1 MLPNTQARA
10 PTTRIVSQSV
20 VPRDITEE
28 FTQAAS
34 KLKTGQLV
42 KDEYFTLFEAVGA
55 LEVGRNHLALAH
67 CGEIEMIIDLMDTS
81 HKQIM
86 DPKMDSGYLGPE
98 EKGKG
103 LEDDY
108 DVLRDLVPEE
118 VVWIM
123 DELLCHEM
131 AWHRGH
137 PLSQTLFTSIYLDKL
152 LWPIPRTF
160 DDTHFGCGS
169 LATEKQ
175 IPDLVHIVLRAY
187 CLALIK
193 CCDFVHARVTS
204 EFYYEVSSVQIERM
218 LLTFFELAQEEDFS
232 TQLYNRTLLS
242 HFEYE
247 HFSDVL
253 NRAISW
259 IDEQDTIDAAVRSAI
274 KSRLQFRQEFLSG
287 LQQDINIL
295 ETRSVD
301 KLESCLSIIP
311 ALRESSNTSRPV
323 PESFSWKIQRRLAS
337 TVPPRPVVKIS
348 FEDALAH
355 LKRLCQDGIH
365 LNQVLDYGG
374 PYNLKVAVWTLLS
387 RKPQPSVYIRSLIQ
401 TIIMNRSTVLGAL
414 PVKQF
419 IYDELAALVLPSS
432 ILLEANLDET
442 EVPSDPRFQ
451 IAQLMDGFV
460 RRFSQ
465 PFVDTFRSACLNR
478 CRIRRTVCH
487 TLADWDNL
495 QMEAEDLDEQ
505 LRTLSEEPPLELPN
519 GDTTYSYPLSS
530 WAYHQKLI
538 QFRLILQLGFELTIY
553 APEELPGMYWYLS
566 HICST
571 HLGHIDRIRTFI
583 LAAVQRDRRSLA
595 KHATLRKSFLLF
607 DRLTTHIVAI
617 DAFAISLH
625 ALYVL
630 LSRHKVLPRAFAPN
644 AYSNDQFRYELR
656 MKPFLQITL
665 PELVP
670 YEEYN
675 REATLQGD
683 SDEVVLERA
692 TKAIGEARKA
702 WEATLANGP
711 FDDFNGEKPNAPAIE
726 EDWKRDVK
734 DTMRAC
740 IGASIAIETVKK
752 ALVNA
757 SGAAEPLNLR
767 VNIPEAGSKSRWHDW
782 WAVPQVSQAQT
793 QSTKA

>member
-1 MLPNTQARA
+1 MPPNNQARVSTARIA
-10 PTTRIVSQSV
+10 PRSV
-20 VPRDITEE
+20 VPRDITEK

-34 KLKTGQLV
+34 TLKTGQLV

-55 LEVGRNHLALAH
+55 LE
-67 CGEIEMIIDLMDTS
+67 
-81 HKQIM
+81 IM

-98 EKGKG
+98 ENGQG

-108 DVLRDLVPEE
+108 NVLRDLAPEE
-118 VVWIM
+118 AVWIM

-131 AWHRGH
+131 AWHMGH

-152 LWPIPRTF
+152 LWPIPRHF
-160 DDTHFGCGS
+160 EDAHFGHEG
-169 LATEKQ
+169 LAADKQ
-175 IPDLVHIVLRAY
+175 MPDLVHVVLRAY
-187 CLALIK
+187 CLGLIK
-193 CCDFVHARVTS
+193 CCDFVHTRVAS
-204 EFYYEVSSVQIERM
+204 EFYYE
-218 LLTFFELAQEEDFS
+218 EEDFS
-232 TQLYNRTLLS
+232 TQLYNRSFLPHFDIGLFTTLL
-242 HFEYE
+242 
-247 HFSDVL
+247 
-253 NRAISW
+253 NQAISW
-259 IDEQDTIDAAVRSAI
+259 VDGQDAIDVSVKSAI
-274 KSRLQFRQEFLSG
+274 KSRLEFRQQFLLG
-287 LQQDINIL
+287 LQQDINVV
-295 ETRSVD
+295 ETRSMD
-301 KLESCLSIIP
+301 KLESCLSILP
-311 ALRESSNTSRPV
+311 ALKESSFASQAV
-323 PESFSWKIQRRLAS
+323 PDAFSWKIQRKLAS
-337 TVPPRPVVKIS
+337 TVPPRPMVRIS
-348 FEDALAH
+348 LDDALAH

-365 LNQVLDYGG
+365 LNQILDYRG
-374 PYNLKVAVWTLLS
+374 PSNLKVAVWTILS
-387 RKPQPSVYIRSLIQ
+387 RKPQPSVYIRSLLQ
-401 TIIMNRSTVLGAL
+401 TIIMSKSTILGAV
-414 PVKQF
+414 PIKQF
-419 IYDELAALVLPSS
+419 LYDELAALVLPSS
-432 ILLEANLDET
+432 ILLEASIDET

-478 CRIRRTVCH
+478 CRIRRTICH
-487 TLADWDNL
+487 TLVDWDNL

-538 QFRLILQLGFELTIY
+538 QFRLILQLGFELSIY
-553 APEELPGMYWYLS
+553 APEELPGMFWYLS

-571 HLGHIDRIRTFI
+571 HLGHIDRIRTFM
-583 LAAVQRDRRSLA
+583 LSTAQQSRPSLA
-595 KHATLRKSFLLF
+595 KHAVLRKSFLLF
-607 DRLTTHIVAI
+607 DRLTTQIVAI

-630 LSRHKVLPRAFAPN
+630 LSRHNVLPTASAPQT
-644 AYSNDQFRYELR
+644 YSNDQFRYELR

-683 SDEVVLERA
+683 SDEVVMERA

-711 FDDFNGEKPNAPAIE
+711 FDDSNGEKPCAPALE

-752 ALVNA
+752 AIA
-757 SGAAEPLNLR
+757 SGVQPLNLR
-767 VNIPEAGSKSRWHDW
+767 VDIPEAGSKARWHDW

-793 QSTKA
+793 SKKP

>member
-1 MLPNTQARA
+1 MLSNNQTRA

-20 VPRDITEE
+20 VARDITEE

-42 KDEYFTLFEAVGA
+42 KDEHFTLFEAVGA
-55 LEVGRNHLALAH
+55 LE
-67 CGEIEMIIDLMDTS
+67 
-81 HKQIM
+81 IM

-98 EKGKG
+98 EKGQG

-108 DVLRDLVPEE
+108 NILRELTPEE

-123 DELLCHEM
+123 DELFCHEM
-131 AWHRGH
+131 AWHMGH
-137 PLSQTLFTSIYLDKL
+137 PLSQTLFTSLYLDKL
-152 LWPIPRTF
+152 LWPIPKHIE
-160 DDTHFGCGS
+160 DAHFGREGLS
-169 LATEKQ
+169 VDREQ
-175 IPDLVHIVLRAY
+175 PDLVHIVLRAY
-187 CLALIK
+187 CLALVK

-204 EFYYEVSSVQIERM
+204 EFYYE
-218 LLTFFELAQEEDFS
+218 EEDFS

-247 HFSDVL
+247 HFPSLL

-259 IDEQDTIDAAVRSAI
+259 IDEQESIDAAAKSAI
-274 KSRLQFRQEFLSG
+274 KSRLLFRLEFLLG

-301 KLESCLSIIP
+301 KLASCLSIIP
-311 ALRESSNTSRPV
+311 ALKESAQTSRPV

-355 LKRLCQDGIH
+355 LERLCQDGIH
-365 LNQVLDYGG
+365 LNQILDYRG
-374 PYNLKVAVWTLLS
+374 PYNLKVAIWTLLS
-387 RKPQPSVYIRSLIQ
+387 RKPQPSVYIRSLVQ
-401 TIIMNRSTVLGAL
+401 SIIMNQSTVLGSV
-414 PVKQF
+414 PVKKF
-419 IYDELAALVLPSS
+419 LYDELAALVLPSS
-432 ILLEANLDET
+432 ILLEASLDET

-505 LRTLSEEPPLELPN
+505 LRTLSEEPPLSLPN

-538 QFRLILQLGFELTIY
+538 QFRLILQLGFELSIY
-553 APEELPGMYWYLS
+553 GPEELPGMYWYLS

-583 LAAVQRDRRSLA
+583 LAAVQRNRWSPTQ
-595 KHATLRKSFLLF
+595 HATLRSSFLLF

-617 DAFAISLH
+617 DAFAIALH

-630 LSRHKVLPRAFAPN
+630 LSRHKILPTTFAPN

-670 YEEYN
+670 YEEYR

-702 WEATLANGP
+702 WETTLANGP
-711 FDDFNGEKPNAPAIE
+711 FDNFNGEKPDAPALE

-752 ALVNA
+752 AIANNA
-757 SGAAEPLNLR
+757 AGDAESLGLR
-767 VNIPEAGSKSRWHDW
+767 VNIPEAGSKTRWHDW
-782 WAVPQVSQAQT
+782 WAVPQVSQVQT
-793 QSTKA
+793 QSPSTTAKS

>member
-1 MLPNTQARA
+1 MLPDTQVRA

-55 LEVGRNHLALAH
+55 LE
-67 CGEIEMIIDLMDTS
+67 
-81 HKQIM
+81 IM

-108 DVLRDLVPEE
+108 DVLRDLAPEE

-160 DDTHFGCGS
+160 DDTHFGRSGLS
-169 LATEKQ
+169 TNQ
-175 IPDLVHIVLRAY
+175 RIPDLVHIVLRAY

-204 EFYYEVSSVQIERM
+204 EFYYE
-218 LLTFFELAQEEDFS
+218 EEDFS

-247 HFSDVL
+247 RFPNVL
-253 NRAISW
+253 KQAISW
-259 IDEQDTIDAAVRSAI
+259 IDGQDTIDAAVKSAI
-274 KSRLQFRQEFLSG
+274 KSRLQFRQEFLAG
-287 LQQDINIL
+287 LQQDINIV

-311 ALRESSNTSRPV
+311 ALKESSNMSRPV

-365 LNQVLDYGG
+365 INQLLDYRG

-401 TIIMNRSTVLGAL
+401 TIILNRSTVLGAL

-419 IYDELAALVLPSS
+419 LYDELAALVLPSS
-432 ILLEANLDET
+432 ILLEASLDET

-505 LRTLSEEPPLELPN
+505 LRFLSEEPPLELPN

-538 QFRLILQLGFELTIY
+538 QFRLILQVGFELSIY
-553 APEELPGMYWYLS
+553 APEELAGMYWYLS

-583 LAAVQRDRRSLA
+583 LTAIQRNRRSLA

-617 DAFAISLH
+617 DALAISLH

-630 LSRHKVLPRAFAPN
+630 LSRHKVLPTASGPN

-692 TKAIGEARKA
+692 MKAIGEARKA

-711 FDDFNGEKPNAPAIE
+711 FDDFNDEKPNAPAIE

-752 ALVNA
+752 AIAA
-757 SGAAEPLNLR
+757 SKAAEPLNLQ

-782 WAVPQVSQAQT
+782 WAIPQISQVQPQT
-793 QSTKA
+793 TKP

>member
-1 MLPNTQARA
+1 MLPNNQVRA

-34 KLKTGQLV
+34 GLKTGQLV

-55 LEVGRNHLALAH
+55 LE
-67 CGEIEMIIDLMDTS
+67 
-81 HKQIM
+81 IM
-86 DPKMDSGYLGPE
+86 DPKMDSGYLGHE
-98 EKGKG
+98 EKGQG

-108 DVLRDLVPEE
+108 DILRDLTPEE

-131 AWHRGH
+131 AWHMGH
-137 PLSQTLFTSIYLDKL
+137 PLSQTLFTSLYIDKL
-152 LWPIPRTF
+152 LWPIPRSVE
-160 DDTHFGCGS
+160 DAHFGRGG
-169 LATEKQ
+169 LVTDREQ
-175 IPDLVHIVLRAY
+175 PDLAHIVLRAY

-204 EFYYEVSSVQIERM
+204 EFYYE
-218 LLTFFELAQEEDFS
+218 EEDFS
-232 TQLYNRTLLS
+232 SQLYNRTLLS
-242 HFEYE
+242 NFEYE
-247 HFSDVL
+247 HFPVLL

-259 IDEQDTIDAAVRSAI
+259 IDEQETMNAAAKSAI
-274 KSRLQFRQEFLSG
+274 KSRLTFRQQFLSG

-295 ETRSVD
+295 KTRSAD
-301 KLESCLSIIP
+301 KLQSCLSIIP
-311 ALRESSNTSRPV
+311 ALKEPAQTRRPV

-348 FEDALAH
+348 FDDALAH
-355 LKRLCQDGIH
+355 LERLCQDGIH
-365 LNQVLDYGG
+365 LNQILDYRG
-374 PYNLKVAVWTLLS
+374 PYNLKVAIWTLLS
-387 RKPQPSVYIRSLIQ
+387 RKPQPSVYTRSLVQ
-401 TIIMNRSTVLGAL
+401 SIIMNQSTVLGAV

-419 IYDELAALVLPSS
+419 LYDELAALVLPSS
-432 ILLEANLDET
+432 ILLEASLDET

-478 CRIRRTVCH
+478 CRIRRNVCH

-530 WAYHQKLI
+530 WAYHQKLN
-538 QFRLILQLGFELTIY
+538 QFRLILQLGFELSIY

-583 LAAVQRDRRSLA
+583 LAAVQRSRRSLT
-595 KHATLRKSFLLF
+595 KHATMRKSFLLF

-617 DAFAISLH
+617 DAFAIALH

-630 LSRHKVLPRAFAPN
+630 LSRHKILPTASAPN

-670 YEEYN
+670 YEEYR

-711 FDDFNGEKPNAPAIE
+711 FDDSNDEKPNAPALE

-740 IGASIAIETVKK
+740 IGTSIAIETVKK
-752 ALVNA
+752 AING
-757 SGAAEPLNLR
+757 SGGAESLNLQ
-767 VNIPEAGSKSRWHDW
+767 VNIPEAGSKIRWHDW
-782 WAVPQVSQAQT
+782 WAVPQVSQVQAQSPSET
-793 QSTKA
+793 AKS